1 MIKNILKRMMAL
13 SLAGCLVLTGCNKQ
27 QTEKTDTAEHTQE
40 WKTAET
46 TTVWKV
52 PGGGHIY
59 ARENDRNEQFQFA
72 EGGYLRG

>member
-1 MIKNILKRMMAL
+1 MIKNILKRMIAL

-46 TTVWKV
+46 T
-52 PGGGHIY
+52 P
-59 ARENDRNEQFQFA
+59 F
-72 EGGYLRG
+72 

>member
-27 QTEKTDTAEHTQE
+27 HRYGGTYTGMEDRRDN
-40 WKTAET
+40 
-46 TTVWKV
+46 TVWKV

-72 EGGYLRG
+72 EEGYLRG